1 MKLRIDKA
9 FLQQLLAQLGEQ
21 RLLIHRLIDHPEV
34 GGIEVFI
41 QHPRTGTVHQHQL
54 ADLIQLIVGGERR
67 DGHYRL
73 VFSPIRTVEITKSAS
88 IASRCS
94 YSRWEMV
101 AAISS
106 CGYLRCRIASI
117 IRTIALLVSHTSS
130 TCG

>member
-73 VFSPIRTVEITKSAS
+73 VFFADPHR
-88 IASRCS
+88 
-94 YSRWEMV
+94 
-101 AAISS
+101 
-106 CGYLRCRIASI
+106 
-117 IRTIALLVSHTSS
+117 
-130 TCG
+130 